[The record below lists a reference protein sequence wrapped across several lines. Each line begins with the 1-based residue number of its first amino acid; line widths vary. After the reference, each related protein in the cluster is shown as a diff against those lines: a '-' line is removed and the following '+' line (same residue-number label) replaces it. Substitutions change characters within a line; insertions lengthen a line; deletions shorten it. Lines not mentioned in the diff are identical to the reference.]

1 MTDPARDNEILD
13 ILRKG
18 LRQGDP
24 VPATV
29 SEFAAALFT
38 WRDIDAELAELTF
51 DSVDETTP
59 AGVRSMSTARMIS
72 FEVGKWTIDLEYNPA
87 TRVLMGSVLPVAP
100 FSVDLRS
107 RGASFEIELDD
118 MGRFEFDDV
127 EGGPASLVFRSAD
140 GEVVKTSWIV
150 L

>member
-1 MTDPARDNEILD
+1 VTDSDRESEVLD

-18 LRQGDP
+18 LRQSDP

-59 AGVRSMSTARMIS
+59 AGVRSTSTARMIS
-72 FEVGKWTIDLEYNPA
+72 FEVGKWTIDIEYNPV
-87 TRVLMGSVLPVAP
+87 TGVLMGSVSPASP
-100 FSVDLRS
+100 FSVALHS
-107 RGASFEIELDD
+107 RWARFEMELDD

-127 EGGPASLVFRSAD
+127 EGGPASLVFRSSD

>member
-1 MTDPARDNEILD
+1 MTDSARDNEILD
-13 ILRKG
+13 ILRRG
-18 LRQGDP
+18 LRQSDP
-24 VPATV
+24 VPSTV

-51 DSVDETTP
+51 DSVGEEAP
-59 AGVRSMSTARMIS
+59 VGVRSASTARMLS

-87 TRVLMGSVLPVAP
+87 TGLLMGSVSPVSP
-100 FSVDLRS
+100 FTVELHS
-107 RGASFEIELDD
+107 RGARFAMELDE

-127 EGGPASLVFRSAD
+127 EGGPASLVFRSTD
-140 GEVVKTSWIV
+140 GEVMKTSWIV